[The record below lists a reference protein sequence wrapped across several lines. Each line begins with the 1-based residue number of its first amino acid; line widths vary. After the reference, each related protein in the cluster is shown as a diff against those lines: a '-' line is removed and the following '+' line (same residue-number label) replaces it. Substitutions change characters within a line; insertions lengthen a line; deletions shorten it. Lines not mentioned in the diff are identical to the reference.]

1 MKSHPIFLNRKTWE
15 YLIEDHIWKGINY
28 NKNNDN
34 NKNNNIKDINSID
47 EKTLKNSV
55 FSSLITYKFNMDSFN
70 YDKRFMNSIIQEFLK
85 KYNMEDE
92 NKILIEEIPDDG
104 QFEVTNIDLIN
115 FQDYFN
121 KNDNNNN
128 DINTN
133 NK

>member
-1 MKSHPIFLNRKTWE
+1 
-15 YLIEDHIWKGINY
+15 
-28 NKNNDN
+28 
-34 NKNNNIKDINSID
+34 
-47 EKTLKNSV
+47 
-55 FSSLITYKFNMDSFN
+55 
-70 YDKRFMNSIIQEFLK
+70 
-85 KYNMEDE
+85 MEDE

>member
-1 MKSHPIFLNRKTWE
+1 
-15 YLIEDHIWKGINY
+15 
-28 NKNNDN
+28 
-34 NKNNNIKDINSID
+34 
-47 EKTLKNSV
+47 
-55 FSSLITYKFNMDSFN
+55 MDSFN